1 MTTDTDRTLAAER
14 ARDAIA
20 HDLAEPYTAIGE
32 YRPAYNGHVN
42 RETWNAGLWISNDA
56 GTYETAREIVRGHLA
71 RDPLASVREMIGR
84 EPAGPL
90 GADELARI
98 RRAQLSHAGDDLRE
112 WWDDLWAPE
121 PESSPVSDAWTYALA
136 CVDWTAVAEG
146 LGEDLPSTIDG
157 EPVGA

>member
-42 RETWNAGLWISNDA
+42 RETWSASLWIDNDPS
-56 GTYETAREIVRGHLA
+56 TYEPARAIVARHLA
-71 RDPLASVREMIGR
+71 VDPLASVREYVALSAADDLAAD
-84 EPAGPL
+84 PAG
-90 GADELARI
+90 I
-98 RRAQLSHAGDDLRE
+98 RRAQLRRAGDELRE
-112 WWDDLWAPE
+112 WWEERWAPE
-121 PESSPVSDAWTYALA
+121 MPSSPVSDAWTYACA
-136 CVDWTAVAEG
+136 VVDWAAIAEG